1 MLKLAKS
8 VEYAIFALKYIAENP
23 QSDCISTK
31 EISEKMNI
39 PYDLLA
45 KILQRL
51 VKDELIY
58 SIQGT
63 KGGYSLRVQPG
74 DVSITRIINAVD
86 QKIQLTDCMFHG
98 ATTNDCGRVE
108 TCCLRSPLSRIQDK
122 INILFDNTTLM
133 EII

>member
-23 QSDCISTK
+23 HSDCISTK

-51 VKDELIY
+51 VKDGIII
-58 SIQGT
+58 SVQGT
-63 KGGYSLRVQPG
+63 KGGYSLSINPG
-74 DVSITRIINAVD
+74 ELTVTRIIKRKWYYFHEA
-86 QKIQLTDCMFHG
+86 LTVHCSTPSKEPRYSG
-98 ATTNDCGRVE
+98 EG
-108 TCCLRSPLSRIQDK
+108 
-122 INILFDNTTLM
+122 
-133 EII
+133 